1 MLKIIRSDILKLLAW
16 FLGSLIIGAA
26 LAPFLYHGCK
36 AIVQFRVLGSFG
48 DAGLWLQSKLD
59 NAHFGR
65 YFNRSMLLG
74 ALVCLYPLIRS
85 LKLKKAHLGLEK
97 NSNRFS
103 ELGIGFILAAGV
115 LFIFG
120 IVYFQMGI
128 FERTNSFS
136 FRIILK
142 FIISAITVSLIEEY
156 LFRGFLFGAVKR
168 TASTFSTLLFI
179 SFFFAI
185 IHFLKPPLNCA
196 RLADSDI
203 HYFGTGF
210 WTVGQIFAQFENPIF
225 IAKGFATLFVVGLVL
240 GWARIKTSSLWLSIG
255 LHAGWVFSVKIY
267 DYHSNI
273 PTRYDKNFLLPYI
286 GTDLKEG
293 LIPLLGVLLT
303 GILAILWIAIRQKN
317 LLRDNKES

>member
-36 AIVQFRVLGSFG
+36 AIVQLRVLPSFG
-48 DAGLWLQSKLD
+48 DAGVWLNSKLD

-65 YFNRSMLLG
+65 YFNRSMLIG
-74 ALVCLYPLIRS
+74 ALICLYPLIRS
-85 LKLKKAHLGLEK
+85 LKLKKTDLGLAK
-97 NSNRFS
+97 NPNRLS
-103 ELGIGFILAAGV
+103 ELSVGFLLSAGI

-128 FERTNSFS
+128 FEKTNSFS
-136 FRIILK
+136 FRIVLK
-142 FIISAITVSLIEEY
+142 FMVSAITVSLIEEY

-168 TASTFSTLLFI
+168 TASNFSTLIFI

-196 RLADSDI
+196 RLEDGDI
-203 HYFGTGF
+203 HFGTGF
-210 WTVGQIFAQFENPIF
+210 WTVGQIFGQFENPIF

-240 GWARIKTSSLWLSIG
+240 GWARIKTSSIWLSIG
-255 LHAGWVFSVKIY
+255 LHSGWVFCVKTY

-286 GTDLKEG
+286 GSDLKEG

-303 GILAILWIAIRQKN
+303 GILAMLWIAIRQK
-317 LLRDNKES
+317 KSTS